1 MGFFD
6 SSAGGIVGGA
16 ASLVGSAIASR
27 NSLKAQR
34 EVNEM
39 NYKIWGEQRQHN
51 IDMFNMQNQANI
63 DMWNMQNAYNDPSA
77 QIERLSSAGLN
88 PYLAMGNNPS
98 GVATNAPATGT
109 MNPSNPPTMQ
119 APPPEA
125 FDIGLGHAVDRIMQ
139 GLDLKSRIGLNKKQG
154 DKLASETNEINTLL
168 PWKISD
174 FDAGIISKKAQAKM
188 FDAETSIKNWA
199 IKKEEATFEDY
210 VSQQRSITATLDAES
225 QLRSLQ
231 VQEQQVIVQYI
242 GVEKALNVQKQALE
256 IANSSMDLQHKLALI
271 DKLYSDIEVN
281 KATIREKN
289 AHANLL
295 DSQKTGQ
302 DTANDRAA
310 GDLEIF
316 NHAKAQLKDQ
326 AIAEAVASTHE
337 AHARKWNAR
346 NESDYSSDRY
356 DARKRNPAFR
366 YVDNIARSFG
376 EWSSSIPGVGFLFK

>member
-16 ASLVGSAIASR
+16 ASLIGGAIASR

-34 EVNEM
+34 EANEM

-63 DMWNMQNAYNDPSA
+63 DMWNMQNEYNDPSA
-77 QIERLSSAGLN
+77 QIQRLSAAGLN
-88 PYLAMGNNPS
+88 PYLAIGNNPS

-109 MNPSNPPTMQ
+109 MNPSPAPTMQ

-125 FDIGLGHAVDRIMQ
+125 FDIGLDKAVGRIME

-154 DKLASETNEINTLL
+154 DKLVSETNEINTLL

-174 FDAGIISKKAQAKM
+174 FDSGIISKKAQAKM

-242 GVEKALNVQKQALE
+242 GIEKALNVQKQALE

-271 DKLYSDIEVN
+271 DKLFSDIEVN

-302 DTANDRAA
+302 DTSNERAA

-316 NHAKAQLKDQ
+316 NHAKEQLKDQ
-326 AIAEAVASTHE
+326 ALKSAVAAS
-337 AHARKWNAR
+337 AKSDSDKWQFR
-346 NESDYSSDRY
+346 LERDRY
-356 DARKRNPAFR
+356 RDRYNKRRDSPAYSVF
-366 YVDNIARSFG
+366 DNAAKAIQDWF
-376 EWSSSIPGVGFLFK
+376 PLKF